1 LSYTDAEQKRE
12 REKGVEL
19 GVKKKRKK
27 GGIDGKLRRGSSNC
41 AFAWLACI
49 SLLQWPGKKRGKNAW

>member
-19 GVKKKRKK
+19 GEKSIRQTKQEKEYIYLYSHKEK
-27 GGIDGKLRRGSSNC
+27 
-41 AFAWLACI
+41 
-49 SLLQWPGKKRGKNAW
+49 